1 MVYKECRLSLNGKGK
16 SCDLLGVGS
25 VARHKRIRGEEKKI
39 EEKEV
44 MLSARSMQ
52 DFARSRKGRWVT

>member
-25 VARHKRIRGEEKKI
+25 LVTSAFVEKKKI